1 MRYQLVLVFTLI
13 LNTKSSAQELFVYS
27 DLALFAQKNL
37 DRIDCDSALAFK
49 EHEIL
54 SPALE
59 RGEFLTLLVVVKHLP
74 GQAFVLQT
82 GQYPPSALS
91 VRSYRLFPGTDA
103 PLEMNLVP
111 NSFSGR
117 IPEGK
122 RCAIFVIDAEV
133 PVDMAQGRLKLE
145 PALWASGGNASNT
158 WIRYP
163 MEVRIMKKRV
173 EDFEIDRECS
183 ASENSLKRLLIRN
196 ASRENMNCRDIEDR
210 KVDLQSILQQRRQ
223 RGKNQ

>member
-1 MRYQLVLVFTLI
+1 MF
-13 LNTKSSAQELFVYS
+13 S

-37 DRIDCDSALAFK
+37 DKFDCDSALAFK

-59 RGEFLTLLVVVKHLP
+59 RGEFLTLLVVVRHLP
-74 GQAFVLQT
+74 GQPFVLQT

-111 NSFSGR
+111 NYFSGR
-117 IPEGK
+117 ITEGK

-133 PVDMAQGRLKLE
+133 PVDMPQGRLKFE
-145 PALWASGGNASNT
+145 PALWGAGGTGSNA
-158 WIRYP
+158 WVRYP
-163 MEVRIMKKRV
+163 MEIRIMKKRT
-173 EDFEIDRECS
+173 EPFQIDPDC
-183 ASENSLKRLLIRN
+183 AAAENSLKRLLMRN
-196 ASRENMNCRDIEDR
+196 ASRERMNCRDVDES
-210 KVDLQSILQQRRQ
+210 KVDVQAILRERRL